1 MPSLAITSWTGLMV
15 PSGTPK
21 NIIARI
27 NAEVTQVLRQPDT
40 AERVREQGF
49 DIVAG
54 TVEAAQ
60 NFMAAEVERWGRLV
74 REANI
79 KAD

>member
-1 MPSLAITSWTGLMV
+1 MV
-15 PSGTPK
+15 PSATP
-21 NIIARI
+21 NAIVARI
-27 NAEVTQVLRQPDT
+27 YAEVANVLKQPDT

-54 TVEAAQ
+54 TPEEAQ
-60 NFMAAEVERWGRLV
+60 RFMDSEVERWGKLV

>member
-1 MPSLAITSWTGLMV
+1 MITSWTGLMV
-15 PSGTPK
+15 PGGTAK
-21 NIIARI
+21 DIVARI
-27 NAEVTQVLRQPDT
+27 NSQVASVLKQPDT

-49 DIVAG
+49 DIVASPP
-54 TVEAAQ
+54 EAAQ
-60 NFMAAEVERWGRLV
+60 SFMAAEVERWGKLV

>member
-1 MPSLAITSWTGLMV
+1 MV
-15 PSGTPK
+15 PSATPVH
-21 NIIARI
+21 IVARI
-27 NAEVTQVLRQPDT
+27 NAEVVNVLKQPDT

-49 DIVAG
+49 DVVASSP
-54 TVEAAQ
+54 ANAQ
-60 NFMAAEVERWGRLV
+60 AFMAAEVARWGKLV